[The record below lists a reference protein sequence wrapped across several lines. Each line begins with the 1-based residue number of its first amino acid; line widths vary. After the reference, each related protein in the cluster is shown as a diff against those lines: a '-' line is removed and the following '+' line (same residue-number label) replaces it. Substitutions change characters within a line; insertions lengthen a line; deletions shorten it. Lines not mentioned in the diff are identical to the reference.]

1 MKTPDEIERLIDRA
15 LRQQP
20 LRPAPRSLQARVLQE
35 IARRKALPWWRQNFT
50 YWPLAARITF
60 CIASLGIVK
69 AGLEVAMWL
78 ARSFE
83 ADVLAEQLPAQVA
96 WIPSIFS
103 AAGFVLRGLPSLW
116 LYGTLGIL
124 ALMYVVLFAVS
135 AAAYRTVQPQH
146 QGPSQV
152 SAP

>member
-1 MKTPDEIERLIDRA
+1 MKTPDGIEQLIDRA

-20 LRPAPRSLQARVLQE
+20 LRPAPRSLQARVLEE

-50 YWPLAARITF
+50 CWPVAARITF
-60 CIASLGIVK
+60 FIASLGVVK

-83 ADVLAEQLPAQVA
+83 ADVLAELPAQVA

-103 AAGFVLRGLPSLW
+103 AAGFVLRNLPPLW

-124 ALMYVVLFAVS
+124 ALMYAVLFAVS

-146 QGPSQV
+146 
-152 SAP
+152 